1 MLRINKTVLRLGRR
15 KNLKRTPVSNN
26 PSKKMMVV
34 TARVTAVEVR
44 SGQSPA
50 RIQGQSQ
57 NC

>member
-1 MLRINKTVLRLGRR
+1 MRINKTVLRLGRR